1 MTSQTVTTNTQAKKP
16 KEKPNMNYLR
26 DKHAEIVPGIFKYF
40 EAPGGTLSFTFREF
54 KGDKPVRYDLTD
66 GEVYRIP
73 YGVAKHLNKNGWY
86 PEYNF
91 VPGDKSIQLGAAVAG
106 FANNAFQKVTR
117 KVHRYAFQSLEFTD
131 IEDIPN
137 SVSSIVAVES
147 V

>member
-1 MTSQTVTTNTQAKKP
+1 MSQVQAANTASKKA
-16 KEKPNMNYLR
+16 KEKPNINYLR
-26 DKHAEIVPGIFKYF
+26 DKHAEIVPGIFKFF
-40 EAPGGTLSFTFREF
+40 ESPGATLSFSFREF
-54 KGDKPVRYDLTD
+54 KGDKTARYDLTD

-91 VPGDKSIQLGAAVAG
+91 VPGDKSIQMGAAVAG
-106 FANNAFQKVTR
+106 FANNAMQKVTR

-131 IEDIPN
+131 IDDIPN
-137 SVSSIVAVES
+137 SVSSIVTVES